1 MYYALTGKSLYA
13 DYKILETLPNR
24 SAALE
29 RERYYVNQY
38 RKTHNGLRPP
48 KQFRP

>member
-1 MYYALTGKSLYA
+1 MDRLLIVSSVIAFALGWAICY
-13 DYKILETLPNR
+13 ILIPL
-24 SAALE
+24 
-29 RERYYVNQY
+29 VNQY